1 MLLGRGELTA
11 LGLDFQRCWPCECRG
26 GDLLPF
32 LHGPPHAVNGP
43 VLACSD
49 HAHPRA
55 VSLIDKRVGAKFVTN
70 FRNEEV
76 SSWQPV
82 QGQSNI
88 ARPNPPQRTVF
99 KFNDVALVVFL
110 NEHHIPR
117 ALGALSGQPGRER
130 PGCGSGQR
138 RGLFRQPTAIAKLRL
153 PTTF

>member
-1 MLLGRGELTA
+1 MISVSRDVGRVNAGTA
-11 LGLDFQRCWPCECRG
+11 TSV
-26 GDLLPF
+26 LPF

-43 VLACSD
+43 VLACFD
-49 HAHPRA
+49 HAQPRP

-110 NEHHIPR
+110 
-117 ALGALSGQPGRER
+117 LSITCPGRSAR
-130 PGCGSGQR
+130 
-138 RGLFRQPTAIAKLRL
+138 
-153 PTTF
+153 